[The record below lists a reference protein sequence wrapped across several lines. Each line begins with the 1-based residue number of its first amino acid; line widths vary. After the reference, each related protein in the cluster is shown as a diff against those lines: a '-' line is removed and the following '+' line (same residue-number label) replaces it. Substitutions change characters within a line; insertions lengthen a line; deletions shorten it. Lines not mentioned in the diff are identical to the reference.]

1 MRTCR
6 FGRNS
11 QINSCL
17 VEFYCQYIGLIVLL
31 CEKGKEWSNVKIT
44 DEELEMIEKLR
55 SLSPDGLEKA
65 LNKLVELAKEQGEN
79 LKQKQTKDT

>member
-1 MRTCR
+1 MTRQQGST
-6 FGRNS
+6 
-11 QINSCL
+11 
-17 VEFYCQYIGLIVLL
+17 
-31 CEKGKEWSNVKIT
+31 KIT

-65 LNKLVELAKEQGEN
+65 LNKLVELAEEQRED

>member
-1 MRTCR
+1 M
-6 FGRNS
+6 
-11 QINSCL
+11 
-17 VEFYCQYIGLIVLL
+17 
-31 CEKGKEWSNVKIT
+31 KIT

-65 LNKLVELAKEQGEN
+65 LNKLVELAKEQREG